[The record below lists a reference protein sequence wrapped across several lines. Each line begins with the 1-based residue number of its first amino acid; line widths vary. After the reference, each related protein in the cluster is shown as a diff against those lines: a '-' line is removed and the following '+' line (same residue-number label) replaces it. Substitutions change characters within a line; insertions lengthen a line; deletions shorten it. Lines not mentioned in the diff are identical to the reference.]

1 LVFSQST
8 EAVFLDRFDCQ
19 SRHVDLDQPVAVEAV
34 IVEGAFRVTR
44 LGQVP
49 VRERAAIGNH
59 DPAGFHIRQIG
70 DQGGRV
76 HRDQNVELIA
86 RGHDLASA
94 EIDLE
99 CRHAECGA
107 CRGANLCRE
116 IREGRKIVPFNRCRH
131 GEMTAGELHSI
142 AGVAC
147 KTDNC
152 GFDFLPVLVRMIDG
166 RYFRHRVF
174 PSR

>member
-1 LVFSQST
+1 M
-8 EAVFLDRFDCQ
+8 
-19 SRHVDLDQPVAVEAV
+19 
-34 IVEGAFRVTR
+34 
-44 LGQVP
+44 
-49 VRERAAIGNH
+49 RAPKLIWNADTPNVV
-59 DPAGFHIRQIG
+59 PAG
-70 DQGGRV
+70 
-76 HRDQNVELIA
+76 A
-86 RGHDLASA
+86 RISA
-94 EIDLE
+94 
-99 CRHAECGA
+99 GKS
-107 CRGANLCRE
+107 G
-116 IREGRKIVPFNRCRH
+116 EGRKIVPFNRCRH